1 MQQFKGRSSKVAAFN
16 IEDTALILIDH
27 QEGVLSWVNSIDQND
42 LKTSATNLAKFA
54 KSQGMPVVITSS
66 MEFAPH
72 NGEIVSELRDAI
84 PEAYEAR
91 IKRNGIIN
99 AWSEPA
105 FVAAVAA
112 TGKKNLVLAGVL
124 TDVCAAPVAID
135 AAADGFNVKVVVN
148 ACGSRS
154 KLDDEAA
161 LGRIAAAGI
170 PLMTSGGILSELV
183 KDWTTPAGRSLQRIF
198 AGA

>member
-1 MQQFKGRSSKVAAFN
+1 MAVFK
-16 IEDTALILIDH
+16 IEDTALVLIDH
-27 QEGVLSWVNSIDQND
+27 QDGVLSWVSSTDQNE
-42 LKTSATNLAKFA
+42 LKANALYLARFA
-54 KSQGMPVVITSS
+54 KTQNIPIVLTSS
-66 MEFAPH
+66 MEFVPH
-72 NGEIVSELRDAI
+72 NGAIVSELQDAI

-91 IKRNGIIN
+91 IQRKGIIN
-99 AWSEPA
+99 AWSDPA
-105 FVAAVAA
+105 FVAAVTA
-112 TGKKNLVLAGVL
+112 TGKNNLILAGVL

-161 LGRIAAAGI
+161 LGRIAAEGI

-183 KDWTTPAGRSLQRIF
+183 KDWTTPAGSALQRVF
-198 AGA
+198 AGG